1 MDSVMV
7 PLRIRLLG
15 VLARL
20 ALLCAVFPAWS
31 SAEALR
37 VALSVN
43 TSSGPVTGIERD
55 GVLEFR
61 GIRYAQPP
69 VGPLR
74 WAAPQPTNAYPDN
87 HHPERQGVSNQHTGS
102 RHPGGENPGDRHAG
116 QVDSPA
122 VSCPQNAP
130 GVFARP
136 SVTEDCLVLN
146 IFVPHSTDAGS
157 TRRKARWP
165 VIVWLHGGG
174 LFSGSGADYDG
185 GRLAREGH
193 VVVVTLNY
201 RLGALGFLSEPA
213 ITADSGGMANFGL
226 LDQQLALRW
235 IKRNIES
242 FGGLPS
248 AVTLAGQSSGA
259 TSVVA
264 HLTAPGSAGLFQRAV
279 IESGTRFTPLSNERA
294 RAAADAFAA
303 SVGCKD
309 NTLQCLRNLPVQTIL
324 DHQQDVVAVTA
335 ANFFVLD
342 RVTGPEP
349 PLEAIGV
356 GHFTRVPVISG
367 LTADEQAYFLP
378 EASTRQP
385 LSAADYSNWVS
396 ATAGGSRAPQIVTRY
411 PVNHYGSPSL
421 AEIAA
426 AQDAKRCAVL
436 RLDRSLARFVPVYA
450 YEFADRSAPSYFTER
465 SYTMGAYHTAELQY
479 LFPLF
484 HGARGTIHALNASQD
499 ALARQMI
506 GWWSEFARAGAPGTG
521 GAPWPAFQPDSNT
534 VQVIGADIAAHHDI
548 ESAYANA
555 CGFWDSLGAQ

>member
-1 MDSVMV
+1 MMPS
-7 PLRIRLLG
+7 RIRLL
-15 VLARL
+15 VVL
-20 ALLCAVFPAWS
+20 ALLCAEFPAWS
-31 SAEALR
+31 SVEALP

-43 TSSGPVTGIERD
+43 TSSGPVTGVEHD
-55 GVLEFR
+55 GILEFR

-74 WAAPQPTNAYPDN
+74 WAAPQP
-87 HHPERQGVSNQHTGS
+87 S
-102 RHPGGENPGDRHAG
+102 DRHAG

-130 GVFARP
+130 SVFARP
-136 SVTEDCLVLN
+136 SVSEDCLVLN
-146 IFVPHSTDAGS
+146 IFIPHSTEAGS
-157 TRRKARWP
+157 VHRKARWP

-213 ITADSGGMANFGL
+213 TTADSGGVANFGL

-235 IKRNIES
+235 IKRNVES

-294 RAAADAFAA
+294 RAAADSFAA

-309 NTLQCLRNLPVQTIL
+309 NTLRCLRNLSVQTIL
-324 DHQQDVVAVTA
+324 DHQQNVVSVTA
-335 ANFFVLD
+335 ANFFLLD

-349 PLEAIGV
+349 PLEAIGA

-378 EASTRQP
+378 EASTGQP

-396 ATAGGSRAPQIVTRY
+396 ATGGSRATQIVTRY
-411 PVNHYGSPSL
+411 PANHYGSPSL

-426 AQDAKRCAVL
+426 AQDAKRCVVL

-465 SYTMGAYHTAELQY
+465 SYPMGAYHTAELQY

-484 HGARGTIHALNASQD
+484 HGARGTIHALNPSQD

-506 GWWSEFARAGAPGTG
+506 GWWSEFARAGAPGTRG
-521 GAPWPAFQPDSNT
+521 TPWRAFQPDSNT